1 MRMKIEG
8 MMRAARGWDKLSQ
21 AFACLVETIES
32 RSPMIAT
39 INFASRAD
47 SWCQLQIVRSHPQQ
61 IATQAAIERTG
72 KHLYEYRPGDNLSDY
87 VRYYILADSEG
98 TGLRASC
105 VAHVP

>member
-32 RSPMIAT
+32 RSPMIVP

-47 SWCQLQIVRSHPQQ
+47 SLCQLQIVRSHPQQ
-61 IATQAAIERTG
+61 IATQDGTIHAPAS
-72 KHLYEYRPGDNLSDY
+72 HSSVMDSYECGRVTVLIQMRRSQ
-87 VRYYILADSEG
+87 
-98 TGLRASC
+98 
-105 VAHVP
+105 